1 MKKMLALVLVAV
13 FTAACIPPSW
23 VLKDPPVAAPA
34 PSAPGEVQG
43 PPAPE
48 VVDPS
53 SIRSII
59 EDTLSKMP
67 QQPPSPG
74 MDVIDMLAIGLAAA
88 GFGWL
93 AKLLPLIRPL
103 IWSIIFAFRK
113 KQEPPKPE

>member
-1 MKKMLALVLVAV
+1 MKKMLALVLIAV

-23 VLKDPPVAAPA
+23 VLKDPPL
-34 PSAPGEVQG
+34 PSPIATPGEVQG

-53 SIRSII
+53 TIRSII
-59 EDTLSKMP
+59 EDTLGKMP
-67 QQPPSPG
+67 QQPTTPG
-74 MDVIDMLAIGLAAA
+74 MDIIDMLAIGLAAA

-103 IWSIIFAFRK
+103 VWSIIFAFRK